1 MEFRVLGPLE
11 ILDDSGG
18 VVHLRAAKERS
29 LFLSLLLRA
38 NEVVSSE
45 RLIDDIW
52 GEQRPESAA
61 NVIQTYISHL
71 RRLLQPGRP
80 STNHELIVT
89 QPPGYLLRLE
99 PGQLD
104 RDRFETLVA
113 EARSQDNPES
123 AVELLREALGLWRG
137 PPLQE
142 FAFED
147 FARTEIARLEDLR
160 LLVIGERVELELRL
174 GRHADLVGELEALVA
189 EHPLRE
195 QLRGQ
200 LMRALY
206 GSGRQAEALQAYK
219 ETRRLLVEELGIEPS
234 LPLRELEQ
242 AMLRQDPALESR
254 ATDRGLGRDAPGSL
268 VGAGVDGRATKAAG
282 CAQDRHRSS
291 SPTWS
296 TRHG

>member
-18 VVHLRAAKERS
+18 VVAFASREGAHALPEPAPARERGRLERTADRGHLGRAA
-29 LFLSLLLRA
+29 
-38 NEVVSSE
+38 
-45 RLIDDIW
+45 
-52 GEQRPESAA
+52 PESAA
-61 NVIQTYISHL
+61 NVIQTYVSHL
-71 RRLLQPGRP
+71 RRLLQPGQP
-80 STNHELIVT
+80 STNHDLILT
-89 QPPGYLLRLE
+89 RAPGYLLRLE

-113 EARSQDNPES
+113 EARSQEDPES
-123 AVELLREALGLWRG
+123 AVELLREALALWRG

-142 FAFED
+142 FALED

-160 LLVIGERVELELRL
+160 LSVIGERIELELRL
-174 GRHADLVGELEALVA
+174 GRHGELVGELEALVA

-219 ETRRLLVEELGIEPS
+219 ETRRMLVEELGIEPS

-242 AMLRQDPALESR
+242 AMLRQDAVLEPR
-254 ATDRGLGRDAPGSL
+254 APTVASDETLAERSSEPESTVERGSCR
-268 VGAGVDGRATKAAG
+268 T
-282 CAQDRHRSS
+282 CARPSRSS